1 MAKAH
6 GVTFIYEWFNGSRF
20 DGIILWRL
28 DADQFNGQQ
37 CNTYSK
43 KLCNV
48 IENVL
53 NYKNKAKKENISEKG
68 KVRVIDPIR
77 QMESSN

>member
-1 MAKAH
+1 MNNLTDRGLMALFYGDWTLINFH
-6 GVTFIYEWFNGSRF
+6 GEQS
-20 DGIILWRL
+20 
-28 DADQFNGQQ
+28 
-37 CNTYSK
+37 NTYSK

-53 NYKNKAKKENISEKG
+53 NYKNKAKKENIAEKE
-68 KVRVIDPIR
+68 KARVIEPIR